1 MVEQYFGGMNLIDP
15 KEWFDAAFKALR
27 HLTDDVWYLEGELPA
42 SAVYMH
48 CPAVDPETGGR
59 FLEGQNHDCSED
71 HEMHAW
77 GATGTI
83 DGDLLGAVP
92 SMVRETLPE
101 AFVVLSVGRYIS
113 VVAEKEKNA
122 RQVLI
127 DTYGSDD
134 PNAIPES
141 EFRTAVLLYGMDG
154 RYGNQQYLVGGIID
168 DNALVWSD
176 DERFNPTVA
185 ALNSNAKS
193 IVGNLSEFKN
203 WPVANF
209 ED

>member
-1 MVEQYFGGMNLIDP
+1 MEQYFDGLNVIDP
-15 KEWFDAAFKALR
+15 KEWFSAAFKALR
-27 HLTDDVWYLEGELPA
+27 HLTDDAWYLDGELPM
-42 SAVYMH
+42 SALYMH
-48 CPAVDPETGGR
+48 CPAIDPETGGP
-59 FLEGQNHDCSED
+59 FLESQNHDCSGD
-71 HEMHAW
+71 HEVHSW

-83 DGDLLGAVP
+83 MGDLLGAVP

-101 AFVVLSVGRYIS
+101 AFIVLSVGRYI
-113 VVAEKEKNA
+113 EIKKERGESL
-122 RQVLI
+122 RQTLI

-134 PNAIPES
+134 PDSIPES
-141 EFRTAVLLYGMDG
+141 AFRTAVLLYGMDG

-176 DERFNPTVA
+176 DERLNPTVA

-203 WPVANF
+203 WPIANF
-209 ED
+209 DD

>member
-1 MVEQYFGGMNLIDP
+1 VEQYFSSLNVIDP
-15 KEWFDAAFKALR
+15 KEWFPAAFKALR
-27 HLTDDVWYLEGELPA
+27 HLTDDAWYLEGELPA
-42 SAVYMH
+42 STVYMH

-59 FLEGQNHDCSED
+59 FLEGQHHDCSED
-71 HEMHAW
+71 HDHKAW
-77 GATGTI
+77 GAAGTI

-92 SMVRETLPE
+92 SMIRETLPE
-101 AFVVLSVGRYIS
+101 AFIVLSVGKYIEVKPERGIS
-113 VVAEKEKNA
+113 A
-122 RQVLI
+122 RQTLI

-141 EFRTAVLLYGMDG
+141 AFRTAVLLYGMDG
-154 RYGNQQYLVGGIID
+154 RYGKQQYLVASIID

-176 DERFNPTVA
+176 EKAFNTTVE
-185 ALNSNAKS
+185 ALRENAKS
-193 IVGNLSEFKN
+193 IIGDLSEFKN